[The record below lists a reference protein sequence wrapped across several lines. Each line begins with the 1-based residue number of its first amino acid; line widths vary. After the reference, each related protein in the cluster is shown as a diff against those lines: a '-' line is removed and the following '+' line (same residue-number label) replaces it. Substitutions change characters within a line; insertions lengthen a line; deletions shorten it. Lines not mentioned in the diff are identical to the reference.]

1 MKIGDV
7 TTLNAGEFGLMT
19 ELFLSVQ
26 GNTSAGTADTTTQ
39 SCLVFLR
46 IDGVT
51 QSLQPAALRE
61 LAASVEQVRNCQYST
76 PDNSTIDCEVAVAGV
91 WHPFTAS
98 PTDVTE
104 WGPQIYAAAVAGELG
119 DVAPY
124 TAPE

>member
-61 LAASVEQVRNCQYST
+61 LAASVEQVRNCQYSS
-76 PDNSTIDCEVAVAGV
+76 PDDSAIDCEVEVAGV

-98 PTDVTE
+98 PTDVTD
-104 WGPQIYAAAVAGELG
+104 WGGADLCCRGCWRIGG
-119 DVAPY
+119 M
-124 TAPE
+124 